1 MMRTGQ
7 PQLQHAMANMPGR
20 ISRRVIRIEF
30 GNCDP
35 AQIVYYPNYVTW
47 IDQSTHH
54 LFEAVGIPLR
64 ELQARLGL
72 QVPIVDLSMKFFG
85 PAVWGDEI
93 EVESSIDRWGSKSF
107 DVVHHIVD
115 VVTKTAIVEARETR
129 VCVEIDAAKPKTL
142 KGHPIPEEVKQA
154 FE

>member
-1 MMRTGQ
+1 
-7 PQLQHAMANMPGR
+7 MPGR
-20 ISRRVIRIEF
+20 TNRRVIRIEF

-54 LFEAVGIPLR
+54 LFEAVGVPLR

-72 QVPIVDLSMKFFG
+72 QAPIVELNMKFFG

-93 EVESSIDRWGSKSF
+93 EIESSIGRWGSKSF
-107 DVVHHIVD
+107 DVVHRIAD
-115 VVTKTAIVEARETR
+115 AATKAAIAEARETR
-129 VCVEIDAAKPKTL
+129 VCVEIDPTEPRKL
-142 KGHPIPEEVKQA
+142 KGQAIPEEVKQA